1 MSRSGANNTPLGTA
15 GSMSI
20 TGDLPSAGA
29 VKLSREEFKRQKVI
43 EEQRK
48 AGTIPAEID
57 PETGTNINPHIPN
70 YISQAP
76 WYLDIHHPTLK
87 HQKGPGEKNEASI
100 TDWYQRGAK
109 DTSVVAKKFRKGAC
123 ENCGAMTHK
132 TRDCLDRPRPAA
144 KTAKAIQKTI
154 SADEHV
160 TTLNLGFDAKRDRWN
175 GYDPSEHSKIIKD
188 WELVDQERKRLR
200 EEAAQKELS
209 AAAAGGSSE
218 AVVSGGATVEGQVGA
233 DAEKKKLLALL
244 EDEDEGEDDEDK
256 YADAADQI
264 GQKLDTKSRTTVRNL
279 RIREDTAKY
288 LLNLDK
294 NSAYYDP
301 KTRSMRDN
309 PNKDKDPNELQYA
322 GDNFVRWTGD
332 APKMA
337 QLQMFAWQGAGAAT
351 GQQASQIHLQANPTM
366 GEILFREH
374 ERKKESVAE
383 VKKDSVLARYGGEEH
398 LQAPPKELLLAQTE
412 HYVEY
417 SQTGKVIK
425 GQERA
430 TIRSKYEEDVLF
442 QNHTAIWGSYWNAG
456 RWGYACCH
464 AFVRSSY
471 CTGQA
476 GIEAAAASN
485 KLMQDN
491 VNNAQAHQ
499 EAAAAKSLYETHLL
513 KTAKELTS
521 ASAKEDKKKE
531 KGGKGARLGEGEVV
545 IDNEKLKKAL
555 EREEARKRLAGGA
568 GSDDEGG
575 VAGKKRK
582 KYNTVEDSVDVT
594 EEDLEAYRMKRAGF
608 EDPMAK
614 YRDEEDD

>member
-1 MSRSGANNTPLGTA
+1 MSGANSTPLGNGLA
-15 GSMSI
+15 GE
-20 TGDLPSAGA
+20 LPSAGA

-48 AGTIPAEID
+48 AGTIPAEVD
-57 PETGTNINPHIPN
+57 PETGADINPHIPN

-76 WYLDIHHPTLK
+76 WYLDINHPTLK
-87 HQKGPGEKNEASI
+87 HQRGPEAHQDGI
-100 TDWYQRGAK
+100 NDWYQRGAK
-109 DTSVVAKKFRKGAC
+109 DTSVIAKKFRKGAC

-132 TRDCLDRPRPAA
+132 TRDCLDRPRPSS
-144 KTAKAIQKTI
+144 KTAKAKGKTI
-154 SADEHV
+154 GADEIV
-160 TTLNLGFDAKRDRWN
+160 TNISLGFDAKRDRWN
-175 GYDPSEHSKIIKD
+175 GYDPNQHTKIIKD

-200 EEAAQKELS
+200 EEAAAKDLH
-209 AAAAGGSSE
+209 AAANKSSPTGKE
-218 AVVSGGATVEGQVGA
+218 KEMFPTVVGEEE
-233 DAEKKKLLALL
+233 EKKQLLALL
-244 EDEDEGEDDEDK
+244 DEDEEVDGDEDK

-288 LLNLDK
+288 LLNLDR

-309 PNKDKDPNELQYA
+309 PNADKDPKDLQYA

-337 QLQMFAWQGAGAAT
+337 QLQMFAWQSAGGAG
-351 GQQASQIHLQANPTM
+351 GVQSSQLHLQANPTM
-366 GEILFREH
+366 GEILFKEH

-430 TIRSKYEEDVLF
+430 TVRSKYEEDVLN
-442 QNHTAIWGSYWNAG
+442 QNHRTVWGSYWNAG

-464 AFVRSSY
+464 SFTRSSY

-485 KLMQDN
+485 KLLQERQA
-491 VNNAQAHQ
+491 NATGSSSSSGEPEGAS
-499 EAAAAKSLYETHLL
+499 KSLYETHLL
-513 KTAKELTS
+513 KTAKELLQS
-521 ASAKEDKKKE
+521 GNSSGKDKKE
-531 KGGKGARLGEGEVV
+531 KTGSGVRLGEGEVV

-555 EREEARKRLAGGA
+555 AKEEARKRSSGDGEDANG
-568 GSDDEGG
+568 
-575 VAGKKRK
+575 GKKRK
-582 KYNTVEDSVDVT
+582 KFNSVEESVDVT
-594 EEDLEAYRMKRAGF
+594 EEDLEAYRMSRAAF
-608 EDPMAK
+608 DDPMAK
-614 YRDEEDD
+614 YKDEDD